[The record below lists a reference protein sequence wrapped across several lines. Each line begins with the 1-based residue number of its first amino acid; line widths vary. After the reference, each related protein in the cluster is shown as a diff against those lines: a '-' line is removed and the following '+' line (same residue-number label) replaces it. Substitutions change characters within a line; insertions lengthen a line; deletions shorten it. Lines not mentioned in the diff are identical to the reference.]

1 MAPWPEWSVVI
12 RDCLDRA
19 SRLATRRFAAGGA
32 ILAFHS
38 ITTPELPAEGTA
50 HVSLDQFK
58 ALVRLARRL
67 GELVR
72 LSELVRR
79 HEQGRSTSGLIAVTF
94 DDAYAAL
101 LGGFK
106 EFILREGVPIAVF
119 VVTQAAADGA
129 AYWWDR
135 VDDVFPGTSPD
146 RWRAFENACGLP
158 EEYRRGQPRHY
169 GPLRPLRQWVLAAY
183 AGRWPARLERSLQL
197 LECQAGFRTR
207 QRSMSFAELAEL
219 AAVPGLEVGVHTAT
233 HPVLPLLSDSEL
245 QREIEGAYAD
255 LRERFATVLPIL
267 AVPFGLYDQRTLR
280 AARAAGMTASL
291 SVAGV
296 SLNGKH
302 QEALP
307 RYCVMRSDTPARLG
321 LRLLG
326 LRDLMRRGTRR
337 PLVPDPELPSP
348 TS

>member
-1 MAPWPEWSVVI
+1 MT
-12 RDCLDRA
+12 RDSLGRW
-19 SRLATRRFAAGGA
+19 SRLAMRRLASGGA

-38 ITTPELPAEGTA
+38 ITTPEVPAEGTA
-50 HVSLDQFK
+50 HVSLEDFES
-58 ALVRLARRL
+58 LVRVVRRL
-67 GELVR
+67 GELVC

-94 DDAYAAL
+94 DDAYATL
-101 LGGFK
+101 LGRFR

-135 VDDVFPGTSPD
+135 VDDVFPRTTPE

-183 AGRWPARLERSLQL
+183 AGRWPARLEPSLQA
-197 LECQAGFRTR
+197 LERQAGCRTR

-219 AAVPGLEVGVHTAT
+219 AAVPGVEVGVHTAS
-233 HPVLPLLSDSEL
+233 HPVLPLLPDPDLRQEV
-245 QREIEGAYAD
+245 EGAYAD
-255 LRERFATVLPIL
+255 LRARLTNVLPIL
-267 AVPFGLYDQRTLR
+267 AVPFGLYDERTLR
-280 AARAAGMTASL
+280 VARAAGMTASL

-296 SLNGKH
+296 NLHGQH
-302 QEALP
+302 QEVLP
-307 RYCVMRSDTPARLG
+307 RYCVTRGETPVRLG

-326 LRDLMRRGTRR
+326 LRDLVRRTARR
-337 PLVPDPELPSP
+337 PLALYPELPSP

>member
-1 MAPWPEWSVVI
+1 M
-12 RDCLDRA
+12 R
-19 SRLATRRFAAGGA
+19 RLASGGA
-32 ILAFHS
+32 ILAFHG

-50 HVSLDQFK
+50 HVSLEDFK
-58 ALVRLARRL
+58 SFVRGARRL
-67 GELVR
+67 GELVC

-79 HEQGRSTSGLIAVTF
+79 HEQGGSTSGLIAVTF
-94 DDAYAAL
+94 DDAYVGL
-101 LGGFK
+101 LGEFK

-135 VDDVFPGTSPD
+135 VDDVFPRTTADG
-146 RWRAFENACGLP
+146 WRAFENACGLP

-169 GPLRPLRQWVLAAY
+169 GLLRPLRQWVLATY
-183 AGRWPARLERSLQL
+183 AGRWPARLEPSLQA
-197 LECQAGFRTR
+197 LESQAGFRTR

-219 AAVPGLEVGVHTAT
+219 AAVPGVELGVHTAS
-233 HPVLPLLSDSEL
+233 HPVLPLLSDPEL
-245 QREIEGAYAD
+245 RQEIEGAYAD
-255 LRERFATVLPIL
+255 LRERFASVLPIL
-267 AVPFGLYDQRTLR
+267 AVPFGLYDERTLR
-280 AARAAGMTASL
+280 LARAAGMSASM

-296 SLNGKH
+296 NLYGKH

-307 RYCVMRSDTPARLG
+307 RYCVNRGDGPVRLG

-326 LRDLMRRGTRR
+326 LRDLVRRGSRC
-337 PLVPDPELPSP
+337 PLVPYPELPSP